1 MSIIT
6 KAKSTET
13 FLIILDHVE
22 EEKEIIEKFENE
34 IGKLPECNNKI
45 EIQ

>member
-13 FLIILDHVE
+13 FLTSLDHVE
-22 EEKEIIEKFENE
+22 EEKEIIEKFKNE

>member
-6 KAKSTET
+6 KVKFTET
-13 FLIILDHVE
+13 FLTILDHVE
-22 EEKEIIEKFENE
+22 EEKKIMEKLKNE
-34 IGKLPECNNKI
+34 TGKFPECNNKI